1 MLSRFRLAL
10 VLGLLLFVAT
20 FAAYALTFPE
30 LTGRVVDDA
39 GILDPATKAGLER
52 KLAEFETKTTGQLV
66 VVTLKSLQGTSIE
79 DYGYQLGRHWQIGQ
93 KEKNTG
99 ALLIVAPNER
109 KVRIEVGYGFE
120 GTLTDA
126 VSKLIIENSII
137 PRLRVNDFAGGIGSG
152 VDDIIQAVSIDS
164 EEWKAR
170 AKQRPDDE
178 PGLLDVLALLFF
190 LFILFMIVRSVA
202 SQGRGYA
209 QRGAGPQ
216 RGSRGPIFIPIP
228 GSWGSSGSWSGSSWP
243 GGFSGGGGSFGG
255 AGASG
260 SFLFGRTDGLDNAAA
275 PRGACD
281 VMISD
286 VDKRRIAEA
295 IRAAEEKTAGEIFCV
310 IAHACG
316 DYRLVPIAWA
326 ALVALAVPVPLIYLM
341 ARPAGIIYLLQLAA
355 FIVVALVLS
364 LPMIRFRIVPKR
376 RMRTRAH
383 AEAMHQF
390 LAQGIHLTEHRT
402 GVLIFASVAE
412 RYAEIVA
419 DSGINAKVQ
428 PDVWSKAVAAMISA
442 IKDGRPG
449 DGFVA
454 AVELCGEQLA
464 RYFPPGALNPDE
476 LPNKVVEI

>member
-1 MLSRFRLAL
+1 M
-10 VLGLLLFVAT
+10 
-20 FAAYALTFPE
+20 
-30 LTGRVVDDA
+30 
-39 GILDPATKAGLER
+39 
-52 KLAEFETKTTGQLV
+52 
-66 VVTLKSLQGTSIE
+66 
-79 DYGYQLGRHWQIGQ
+79 
-93 KEKNTG
+93 
-99 ALLIVAPNER
+99 
-109 KVRIEVGYGFE
+109 
-120 GTLTDA
+120 
-126 VSKLIIENSII
+126 
-137 PRLRVNDFAGGIGSG
+137 
-152 VDDIIQAVSIDS
+152 
-164 EEWKAR
+164 
-170 AKQRPDDE
+170 
-178 PGLLDVLALLFF
+178 
-190 LFILFMIVRSVA
+190 
-202 SQGRGYA
+202 
-209 QRGAGPQ
+209 
-216 RGSRGPIFIPIP
+216 
-228 GSWGSSGSWSGSSWP
+228 
-243 GGFSGGGGSFGG
+243 
-255 AGASG
+255 
-260 SFLFGRTDGLDNAAA
+260 
-275 PRGACD
+275 
-281 VMISD
+281 MISD

-326 ALVALAVPVPLIYLM
+326 ALVALAVPLPLIYLT

-376 RMRTRAH
+376 RMWERAH

-402 GVLIFASVAE
+402 GVLIFASV
-412 RYAEIVA
+412 VA

-464 RYFPPGALNPDE
+464 LHFPPGALNPDE

>member
-1 MLSRFRLAL
+1 MEGADQTAAGRRAGPPRCSRAS
-10 VLGLLLFVAT
+10 VLFV
-20 FAAYALTFPE
+20 
-30 LTGRVVDDA
+30 
-39 GILDPATKAGLER
+39 
-52 KLAEFETKTTGQLV
+52 
-66 VVTLKSLQGTSIE
+66 
-79 DYGYQLGRHWQIGQ
+79 H
-93 KEKNTG
+93 
-99 ALLIVAPNER
+99 
-109 KVRIEVGYGFE
+109 
-120 GTLTDA
+120 
-126 VSKLIIENSII
+126 
-137 PRLRVNDFAGGIGSG
+137 
-152 VDDIIQAVSIDS
+152 
-164 EEWKAR
+164 
-170 AKQRPDDE
+170 
-178 PGLLDVLALLFF
+178 
-190 LFILFMIVRSVA
+190 FIHDC
-202 SQGRGYA
+202 
-209 QRGAGPQ
+209 PQ
-216 RGSRGPIFIPIP
+216 RRQARPRIRANRRRTATRRTRTDLHSDP
-228 GSWGSSGSWSGSSWP
+228 GFVGIVGLSWSGGFP
-243 GGFSGGGGSFGG
+243 GGGGFSGGGGSWGG

-260 SFLFGRTDGLDNAAA
+260 SFLFGRTDGLDSATA
-275 PRGACD
+275 PPGAGD

-326 ALVALAVPVPLIYLM
+326 ALVALAVPLPLIFLT
-341 ARPAGIIYLLQLAA
+341 ARPAGIIYLFQLAA
-355 FIVVALVLS
+355 FIVAALVLS
-364 LPMIRFRIVPKR
+364 LPMIRFRIVPER
-376 RMRTRAH
+376 RLWGRVH

-428 PDVWSKAVAAMISA
+428 PEVWSKAVAAMISA

-464 RYFPPGALNPDE
+464 RHFPPGALNPDE